1 MAQFKNEPL
10 AWVTAAD
17 MGLGHKRAA
26 WPLAPYGK
34 NGVIIAGSDANTDPD
49 ELALWKR
56 LRKTYESLSRIKSW
70 PLVGNALFGIMDALM
85 SIPTAYP
92 FRDLSKPTIQN
103 TFVDKLVGQGLCRTF
118 IRQAQSESLP
128 IVTTFYAQAIAAEK
142 AGLRRIYCVICDADI
157 NRVWVSANP
166 KESRIEYF
174 VPCGRALRRLKQYGV
189 PDERIYM
196 TGFPLPLEL
205 IGGEDLS
212 VLRRD
217 LGQRLARLDPQ
228 DRFWPLHVHSVEHF
242 LGKENCPKYR
252 GVAAGPV
259 TITFAVGGAGAQ
271 KEIGAAVLRSLA
283 PKLAEGVFR
292 LNLVAGKRPEVAAYF
307 KEQLEVVRKIQPE
320 AAASVR
326 VIFNPEDDGYFAE
339 FAAILHDTDILWT
352 KPSELSFY
360 TGLGIP
366 IVIAPPIGS
375 QEVHNREW
383 LMEIQGGFDQKD
395 PEYASEWLF
404 DLLQE
409 GRLAEC
415 AWDGFLKARKYGTY
429 KIAEILKTGTM
440 LRESSPLK
448 R

>member
-1 MAQFKNEPL
+1 MTQVTYKDL
-10 AWVTAAD
+10 AWITAAD

-34 NGVIIAGSDANTDPD
+34 GGVIIAGSDANTDPD
-49 ELALWKR
+49 EMALWNR
-56 LRKTYESLSRIKSW
+56 LRRTYEKLSRIKSW
-70 PLVGNALFGIMDALM
+70 PLIGNALFGIMDALM
-85 SIPTAYP
+85 AIPTAYP

-103 TFVDKLVGQGLCRTF
+103 TFVNKLVEQGLCRTF
-118 IRQAQSESLP
+118 IRQAQSEPLP

-157 NRVWVSANP
+157 NRVWVADNP
-166 KESRIEYF
+166 KQSRIEYF

-205 IGGEDLS
+205 IGDADLS

-217 LGQRLARLDPQ
+217 LGQRLARLDTQ
-228 DRFWPLHVHSVEHF
+228 NRFWPLHVHSVEHF
-242 LGKENCPKYR
+242 LGKDHCPEKR
-252 GVAAGPV
+252 GREVGPV

-271 KEIGAAVLRSLA
+271 KEIGAAALHALA
-283 PKLAEGVFR
+283 PRLADGSFR

-307 KEQLEVVRKIQPE
+307 QDQVEELRKKRPE
-320 AAASVR
+320 AVGSVHI
-326 VIFNPEDDGYFAE
+326 VFNPEDAGYFAD

-366 IVIAPPIGS
+366 IIIAPPIGS

-395 PEYASEWLF
+395 PEYANEWLW

-440 LRESSPLK
+440 QRETSPLK